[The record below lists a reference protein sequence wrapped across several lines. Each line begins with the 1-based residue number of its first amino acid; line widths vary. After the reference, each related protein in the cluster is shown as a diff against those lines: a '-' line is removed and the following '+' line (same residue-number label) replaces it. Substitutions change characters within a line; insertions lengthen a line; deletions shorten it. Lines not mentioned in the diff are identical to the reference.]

1 MHSILLCPEVRID
14 EERLVGDY
22 DLDNIKRLLLYWDE
36 LSLISY
42 IHAPVERDAHLN
54 HLKSEGILKFI
65 NVSGGLPLSDS
76 ITGETLSGLPRD
88 MGFRKLT
95 AEMNYDAFLQKL
107 YFDRSSAKDKVLG
120 FEEPPWGMRLINK
133 NMSSAPVL
141 QTTLQSC
148 LPNPSSNS
156 SFEDILRFKE
166 KRQDELNRLRIEI
179 ERYIRDIEEASDP
192 NRAEYNAFAEL
203 LQALDDLK
211 KVSREASFFTR
222 TFHDLRLTHL
232 AGAAAATSALAGGA
246 ATPLIVGGA
255 VTIAIAEA
263 FIYQKLKEP
272 SSVKLNGYKYAISVA
287 NM

>member
-1 MHSILLCPEVRID
+1 MHSILLCPEVRIE
-14 EERLVGDY
+14 EERLIGVY
-22 DLDNIKRLLLYWDE
+22 NLENIKRLLLYWDE

-42 IHAPVERDAHLN
+42 IHAPVEGDAHLN
-54 HLKSEGILKFI
+54 HLKSEGVLKFI
-65 NVSGGLPLSDS
+65 TASGGLPLSDS
-76 ITGETLSGLPRD
+76 ITGKTLTGLPRD
-88 MGFRKLT
+88 MGFRKLQ

-107 YFDRSSAKDKVLG
+107 YLDRSNTKEKILG

-179 ERYIRDIEEASDP
+179 ERFARDIQGSPDP
-192 NRAEYNAFAEL
+192 NRAEYNAIAEL
-203 LQALDDLK
+203 LHALEDLK
-211 KVSREASFFTR
+211 TVSREASFFTR

-246 ATPLIVGGA
+246 ATPLIIGGA
-255 VTIAIAEA
+255 VTIAIVEA

-272 SSVKLNGYKYAISVA
+272 NLVKLNGYKYAISVA